1 MYRTTLTLIGML
13 LANGAAFSQEASPAP
28 SVGQSAS
35 AGANDALE
43 IMKDHM
49 RSQLDWRSYFTNRM
63 DARRRASAAGD
74 RIRQEPR
81 AADAAQRTGEGVG
94 PEAEVR
100 GRP

>member
-1 MYRTTLTLIGML
+1 MIGVL
-13 LANGAAFSQEASPAP
+13 LFNGPALAQDTSQTP
-28 SVGQSAS
+28 SVARGAS
-35 AGANDALE
+35 AGTDEALE

-63 DARRRASAAGD
+63 DARRRASAEGD

-81 AADAAQRTGEGVG
+81 AADADRRLGTGVELGAG
-94 PEAEVR
+94 ER